1 MRGPQRNTYP
11 DKTDVRGRV
20 TPGGV
25 VGNTRR
31 RITDMVLGGLT
42 TQLAGTPLGQSLMNR
57 LGGALQ
63 GAGQGFMKDP
73 KPETKTKPD
82 DSWLDNYRSN

>member
-1 MRGPQRNTYP
+1 
-11 DKTDVRGRV
+11 
-20 TPGGV
+20 
-25 VGNTRR
+25 
-31 RITDMVLGGLT
+31 
-42 TQLAGTPLGQSLMNR
+42 MNR
-57 LGGALQ
+57 FGGALQ